1 VHSVSFS
8 ALLCCVLVLLLALV
22 LRNVLILVAFG
33 ALLLV
38 LARDVWDNLGKMG

>member
-1 VHSVSFS
+1 MAWVHSVSFS

-33 ALLLV
+33 SLLLV
-38 LARDVWDNLGKMG
+38 LARDVWENL